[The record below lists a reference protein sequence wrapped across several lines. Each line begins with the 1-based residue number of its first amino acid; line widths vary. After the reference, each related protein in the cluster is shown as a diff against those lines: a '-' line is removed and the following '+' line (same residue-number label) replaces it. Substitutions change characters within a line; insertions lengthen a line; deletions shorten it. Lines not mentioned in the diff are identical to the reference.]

1 MIIYQNTRK
10 AFLEDVND
18 AEIDEVIKKAF
29 KSSGLSIPAE
39 SELRSWR
46 NSLSYM
52 GQVLNDDD
60 LPQDCGVAIEYKIP
74 QTSKRVDFI
83 VTGFN
88 EEKKEHAIL
97 VELKQWDS
105 AELTNQ
111 DAIVRTFINKGKKEV
126 SHPSYQAWS
135 YSALLEGF
143 NEAVYSTPI
152 ELKPCAYLHNY
163 LSDGVID
170 NIFYQDHIDKAPLF
184 LKSDKVKLR
193 DFIKRYVKYG
203 DQKQIIYKIEHG
215 KIRPSKSLADYLAS
229 MLKGNQEFV
238 LVDDQK
244 TVYEKALSL
253 ARSASG
259 NKKKVFIVEGGPG
272 TGKTVVAVNLLV
284 RTTNLGLVS
293 HYVTKNAA
301 PRAVYEAKL
310 TGSIKKS
317 HITNLFKGSG
327 AYYESNRNSMDV
339 LIVDEAHRLNEQS
352 GLYSNLGENQI
363 KEIIQAAKC
372 SIFFIDEDQRVTIKD
387 IGTKKE
393 IIKWARLA
401 DAEIHEAELSS
412 QFRCSGSDGYL
423 AWLDN
428 VLQIRETAN
437 DTLDSKEYDFRVYDS
452 PIDLR
457 NEIYRLN
464 KINNR
469 ARLVAGYCWDWKS
482 KNDPNAYDIEMKGFG
497 FKMQWNLSSYGSTW
511 LINPDSVSE
520 VGCIHT
526 CQGLELDYIGVIIG
540 PDLIIRNG
548 KVVTDPT
555 KRSSMDR
562 SIRGFK
568 NLLKQ
573 NKAGTELFLDKII
586 KNTYRTLMTR
596 GLKGCFIFSSDSETS
611 RYIQDKLSFKTNDF
625 TLSMAAESDI

>member
-1 MIIYQNTRK
+1 MIIYQNTK
-10 AFLEDVND
+10 AAFLKDVND
-18 AEIDEVIKKAF
+18 AEIDEVIKNAF
-29 KSSGLSIPAE
+29 RASSLSIPAE
-39 SELRSWR
+39 NELRSWR
-46 NSLSYM
+46 NSLGYM
-52 GQVLNDDD
+52 GQVLNDKE
-60 LPQDCGVAIEYKIP
+60 LPEDCGVAIEYKIP
-74 QTSKRVDFI
+74 QTAKRVDFI
-83 VTGFN
+83 ITGFDR
-88 EEKKEHAIL
+88 ERREHAIL

-105 AELTNQ
+105 AELTDQ
-111 DAIVRTFINKGKKEV
+111 DAIVRTYINNGKKEV

-143 NEAVYSTPI
+143 NEAVYTTPI
-152 ELKPCAYLHNY
+152 QLRPCAYLHNY
-163 LSDGVID
+163 PADGIID
-170 NIFYQDHIDKAPLF
+170 NKFYRDYIDKAPLF
-184 LKSDKVKLR
+184 LKADKLKLR
-193 DFIKRYVKYG
+193 EFIKQYVKYG
-203 DQKQIIYKIEHG
+203 DHKQIIYKIEHG
-215 KIRPSKSLADYLAS
+215 KIRPSKSLADSLAS

-238 LVDDQK
+238 LIDDQK
-244 TVYEKALSL
+244 IVFEKALSL

-259 NKKKVFIVEGGPG
+259 EKKKVFIIEGGPG

-284 RTTNLGLVS
+284 KATNLGLVA

-310 TGSIKKS
+310 TGSVKKS
-317 HITNLFKGSG
+317 HISNLFKGSG
-327 AYYESNRNSMDV
+327 AYFESERNSMDV

-363 KEIIQAAKC
+363 KEIIQTAKC
-372 SIFFIDEDQRVTIKD
+372 AIFFIDEDQRVTLQD

-401 DAEIHEAELSS
+401 DAEICEAELAS

-428 VLQIRETAN
+428 ILQIRGTAN
-437 DTLDSKEYDFRVYDS
+437 EMLDQEEYDFRVFDS

-464 KINNR
+464 NINNK

-482 KNDPNAYDIEMKGFG
+482 KKDPYAYDIEIKGFE

-511 LINPDSVSE
+511 LINPESVSE

-526 CQGLELDYIGVIIG
+526 CQGLELDYIGVIVG
-540 PDLIIRNG
+540 PDLVVRKGQI
-548 KVVTDPT
+548 VTDPT
-555 KRSSMDR
+555 MRSGMDR

-568 NLLKQ
+568 NLLKRD
-573 NKAGTELFLDKII
+573 KLEAELFLDKII

-596 GLKGCFIFSSDSETS
+596 GLKGCFVYCVDSETS
-611 RYIQDKLSFKTNDF
+611 SYIKSRISGKYHE
-625 TLSMAAESDI
+625 SESYSIAAE